1 MISLSSLPSLL
12 ACPMCMSGAE
22 GKTVLAANSAIGL
35 LLVVLCT
42 VLMAFLT
49 FIFYLARRARRFQ
62 GEVPGES

>member
-1 MISLSSLPSLL
+1 MISLSSLPSFL

-42 VLMAFLT
+42 VLMGFLT
-49 FIFYLARRARRFQ
+49 FIFYLARRAKRYAA
-62 GEVPGES
+62 EVPGE